1 VGKDAPVDV
10 DQACQRQSDEHHGE
24 YNDAGMLQVFATQVH
39 RAQPKQSGVDRE
51 KKRRFRFNA
60 RKEAEDTFQL
70 LLGPCARGACICHRP
85 SLLLVA
91 ALKYREPAQL
101 EY

>member
-1 VGKDAPVDV
+1 MICDFAKVDQRICAAFQVGKDAPVDV

-60 RKEAEDTFQL
+60 SDRPPL
-70 LLGPCARGACICHRP
+70 SGPIGM
-85 SLLLVA
+85 LV
-91 ALKYREPAQL
+91 
-101 EY
+101 